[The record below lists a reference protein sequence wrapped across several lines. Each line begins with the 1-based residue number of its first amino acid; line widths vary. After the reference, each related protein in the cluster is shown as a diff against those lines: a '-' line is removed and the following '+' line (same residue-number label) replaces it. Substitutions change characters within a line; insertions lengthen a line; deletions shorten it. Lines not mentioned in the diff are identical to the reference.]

1 MAQREQL
8 TNEQRRLLR
17 IIARM
22 PLASVANLAPIL
34 GLAEDR
40 VRRMLGALHGGGWI
54 ESVVRGMTE
63 RRQHRWFLT
72 RKAVDALYVTDH
84 RHPSPREE
92 ARAAGLAEFHP
103 EGELAADF
111 TERFALDHD
120 HPAHLENQDS
130 SPFAA
135 AGPLGEEPQGGDG
148 PDHEHP
154 PWTATSRG
162 IETSLRRLAML
173 EPVYRL
179 APDLL
184 RSGRVIWPVDDT
196 AASREVRMTDFRL
209 LRCGGFYHA
218 VARYGPD
225 AWTPFTY
232 AGLHA
237 TERALRRKEQHRF
250 WGVDCYSHEEDS
262 YLRIGNR
269 LFYEDPD
276 QVVEPS
282 AQVVVAA
289 DAWARELARRT
300 LSGSTPTLF
309 CTPDGRCSET
319 VELRPSRDLVSDP
332 AGHPTV
338 GRPEQAGLWLRDNP
352 DMEAIDGRTA
362 HRLFLTICQFP
373 AMRASWLREI
383 VGGSSGEVS
392 RRLGRFVQTGLV
404 AVFDGRHYLS
414 ELGMRR
420 AANMSRV
427 LPSVI
432 RSRHG
437 AYLDRWYREHEER
450 HNDGV
455 NRLVVR
461 FAREGRGSGGGLAGR
476 GKRAR
481 PDPGAPRPA
490 GAGQRGRPGRRDSLH
505 RVRAYRRVAAGGGV
519 QAGTLPPDGGS
530 GPGPAPPDGL
540 RDGAGQAELP
550 GCRRSTA
557 HADHH
562 PGAGAGRAGDR
573 PGYGVEQGRG
583 PGGAPLP
590 VEAGERNRPVPT
602 WVRPGTL
609 VRALASTVRHPE
621 FPAHP
626 ALSASHR

>member
-34 GLAEDR
+34 GMAEDR

-54 ESVVRGMTE
+54 ESVMRGMTE

-135 AGPLGEEPQGGDG
+135 AGPVGEEPQGGDG

-184 RSGRVIWPVDDT
+184 RSGRVVRPPTDA

-209 LRCGGFYHA
+209 LRHGGFYHA

-225 AWTPFTY
+225 VWTPFTY

-250 WGVDCYSHEEDS
+250 WGVDCYSHQEDR

-269 LFYEDPD
+269 VFYEDPD
-276 QVVEPS
+276 QEVEPS

-309 CTPDGRCSET
+309 CTPDGQCSET

-420 AANMSRV
+420 AANMSRM

-437 AYLDRWYREHEER
+437 AYLDRWYREHEQR

-455 NRLVVR
+455 NRLAVR
-461 FAREGRGSGGGLAGR
+461 FAREGAEVVAGWRGEVNVPGLTQVRPDLLVQVSEGALGAGAYCIEFERRAVSPYEVEHKLGPYRRMAAAGR
-476 GKRAR
+476 AL
-481 PDPGAPRPA
+481 PLLMVCETA
-490 GAGQRGRPGRRDSLH
+490 RGRRNF
-505 RVRAYRRVAAGGGV
+505 RAA
-519 QAGTLPPDGGS
+519 AGTLPMLTATQERAFA
-530 GPGPAPPDGL
+530 GPVTGAVTVWSRNGVPAAL
-540 RDGAGQAELP
+540 H
-550 GCRRSTA
+550 CR
-557 HADHH
+557 
-562 PGAGAGRAGDR
+562 
-573 PGYGVEQGRG
+573 
-583 PGGAPLP
+583 
-590 VEAGERNRPVPT
+590 
-602 WVRPGTL
+602 
-609 VRALASTVRHPE
+609 
-621 FPAHP
+621 
-626 ALSASHR
+626 

>member
-22 PLASVANLAPIL
+22 PLASAANLAPIL

-40 VRRMLGALHGGGWI
+40 VRRMLGTLRSGGWV

-72 RKAVDALYVTDH
+72 RKAVDALYVTGH
-84 RHPSPREE
+84 QHPAPREE
-92 ARAAGLAEFHP
+92 ARAEGLAAFHP
-103 EGELAADF
+103 EGELPEDYR
-111 TERFALDHD
+111 ERFALAHD
-120 HPAHLENQDS
+120 HPVHPEDQGD

-135 AGPLGEEPQGGDG
+135 SEPADGNGGG

-184 RSGRVIWPVDDT
+184 RSGRVSWPVDDT

-225 AWTPFTY
+225 VWTPFTY

-282 AQVVVAA
+282 AQIVVAA
-289 DAWARELARRT
+289 DAWARELAHNT
-300 LSGSTPTLF
+300 LSSSTPTLF
-309 CTPDGRCSET
+309 CTPDGQCSET

-338 GRPEQAGLWLRDNP
+338 GRPDQVGLWLRDNP

-362 HRLFLTICQFP
+362 HRLFLAICQFP
-373 AMRASWLREI
+373 AMRAYWLREI
-383 VGGSSGEVS
+383 VGGASGEVS

-461 FAREGRGSGGGLAGR
+461 FAREGVEVVAGWRGEVNVPGLTQV
-476 GKRAR
+476 R
-481 PDPGAPRPA
+481 PDLLVQVSEGA
-490 GAGQRGRPGRRDSLH
+490 L
-505 RVRAYRRVAAGGGV
+505 
-519 QAGTLPPDGGS
+519 
-530 GPGPAPPDGL
+530 
-540 RDGAGQAELP
+540 
-550 GCRRSTA
+550 
-557 HADHH
+557 
-562 PGAGAGRAGDR
+562 GAGAYSIEFERRAVSPQEVEHKLGPYRRMAAVGR
-573 PGYGVEQGRG
+573 
-583 PGGAPLP
+583 PLP
-590 VEAGERNRPVPT
+590 LMMVCETARGTRNFRAAAEALPMLT
-602 WVRPGTL
+602 ATL
-609 VRALASTVRHPE
+609 ERALAGPVTGAVTVWSRDGV
-621 FPAHP
+621 PA
-626 ALSASHR
+626 ALHCR